1 MTQSFFDDP
10 ILNTPYDR
18 PGRHWELSESGQPT
32 NVILASRRPSN
43 LVTPIPPPKK
53 KKKGSVQL
61 DMLETASAK
70 PDFNPTAQINDIR
83 SAVESWRNLPES
95 QWAVSPTTARLL
107 RHWRSHEFAN
117 QRPFFCQVEAIETV
131 IWMTE
136 VAPRTSS
143 QGRRFWT
150 FLEAANA
157 ASNPDVL
164 RMAMKLATGAGKTTV
179 MAMLIAWQTLNAVRH
194 PGSRN
199 FTRGFLIIAPGLT
212 IRERL
217 RVLQPNDP
225 DSYYKSREIVPEDM
239 LVDLGKARIVI
250 TNYHAFKRKA
260 EVPLNKV
267 QQAALKTEERPE
279 SDGAMT
285 NRIAGELMG
294 IRNICVINDEAH
306 HCYRERVADED
317 EKLIGDDLDDAKKN
331 NEAARLWIS
340 GIEAVRRTLGV
351 RMVYDLS
358 ATPFFL
364 KGSGYPEGSLFGWT
378 VSDFNL
384 MDAIE
389 CGIVKLP
396 RVPIVDNVPSTE
408 TPMFR
413 NLWEHVGKHL
423 PKKGRS
429 KSGGLNPQQL
439 PPELLSAIDALYGH
453 YQATR
458 ELWIE
463 AGLPVDPVFIVVC
476 NNTTT
481 SKLVYD
487 YISGYEI
494 TGPDGSVQQI
504 AGHCELFQNFDPNG
518 YESPQL
524 RTLLIDSEQI
534 DSGEGISK
542 EFREAAADEI
552 ERFRKELIQRTG
564 DAQAAQRIT
573 DEQLLREVMN
583 TVGRP
588 GQLGGGVR
596 CVVSVSMLTEGW
608 DANTVT
614 HVLGLRAFGTQLLCE
629 QVIGRA
635 LRRQSY
641 QAKSDGRFE
650 PEYADIF
657 GIPFDFTAQAVP
669 ARPRPPSKMV
679 HVHAVSPERDALEIR
694 FPRVEGYRTDLPQDV
709 LRANFDENSKL
720 RIDPDLVG
728 ASETVNQGI
737 VGETVDMTLKH
748 LADKRASSILLTLTD
763 RILKRHFTEG
773 DEPPPTHLIM
783 PLKRIVR
790 EWMDNHLTCVGQT
803 FPAQV
808 LYPMISEMAGERIK
822 SAIVRASVDTGRVRV
837 LLDPFNREGSTRHV
851 NFHTSADC
859 FATDPAKCHVNYCV
873 LDSDWEGAFCA
884 VVEKNPRVI
893 CYVKNHGLGF
903 EVPYA
908 FKGEVRRY
916 RPDFILRIDDG
927 HGPEDP
933 LNLVVE
939 IKGYRGED
947 AKEKASTMQTYW
959 VPGVNALG
967 RFGRWAF
974 AEFTDVWT
982 MKSDLEGVMETFLQ
996 RATQRVEHV

>member
-10 ILNTPYDR
+10 ILNTPYER
-18 PGRHWELSESGQPT
+18 PARHWELAESGQPT
-32 NVILASRRPSN
+32 NVILHHRRPSN

-53 KKKGSVQL
+53 KSKGSLQL
-61 DMLETASAK
+61 DMLAAK
-70 PDFNPTAQINDIR
+70 EAEPDFNPTAQINDIR
-83 SAVESWRNLPES
+83 SAVESWRALPES
-95 QWAVSPTTARLL
+95 QWGVTPTTARLL
-107 RHWRSHEFAN
+107 RHWRSHEFQN

-136 VAPRTSS
+136 VAPRTSPS
-143 QGRRFWT
+143 GRRYWA

-157 ASNPDVL
+157 AANPDVL

-179 MAMLIAWQTLNAVRH
+179 MAMLIAWQTLNAVRQ
-194 PGSRN
+194 PNSKT
-199 FTRGFLIIAPGLT
+199 FTRGLLIIAPGLT

-225 DSYYKSREIVPEDM
+225 DSYYQSREIVPEDM
-239 LVDLGKARIVI
+239 LGDMGKARIVI
-250 TNYHAFKRKA
+250 TNFHAFKRKA
-260 EVPLNKV
+260 EVSLNKV
-267 QQAALKTEERPE
+267 QQAALRTEERVE
-279 SDGAMT
+279 SDGALT
-285 NRIAGELMG
+285 NRVAGELMG
-294 IRNICVINDEAH
+294 MRNICVINDEAH
-306 HCYRERVADED
+306 HCYRERVKDD
-317 EKLIGDDLDDAKKN
+317 GEKLVGDDLDDAKKN
-331 NEAARLWIS
+331 NEAARVWLS
-340 GIEAVRRTLGV
+340 GIEAVRKTLGV

-396 RVPIVDNVPSTE
+396 RVPIIDNVPGGD

-413 NLWEHVGKHL
+413 NLWEHVGKAL

-429 KSGGLNPQQL
+429 KAEGMNPQQL

-453 YQATR
+453 YKETR
-458 ELWIE
+458 SLWNE

-476 NNTTT
+476 NNTAT

-487 YISGYEI
+487 YIAGYEVH
-494 TGPDGSVQQI
+494 GPDGSSQQI
-504 AGHCELFQNFDPNG
+504 AGHCELFRNFDPDG
-518 YESPQL
+518 YDAPQL
-524 RTLLIDSEQI
+524 RTLLIDSEQL
-534 DSGEGISK
+534 DSGEAISK

-552 ERFRKELIQRTG
+552 DRFRKELVQRTG
-564 DAQAAQRIT
+564 DARAADKIT

-588 GQLGGGVR
+588 GQLGGAVR

-669 ARPRPPSKMV
+669 ARPKPPAKRT
-679 HVHAVSPERDALEIR
+679 HVHAVSPERDHLEIR

-709 LRANFDENSKL
+709 LRANFDDNSRL
-720 RIDPDLVG
+720 QIDPDLVG
-728 ASETVNQGI
+728 ASETQNQGI
-737 VGETVDMTLKH
+737 VGETADMTLKH
-748 LADKRASSILLTLTD
+748 LEDTRASTILMTLTD

-773 DEPPPTHLIM
+773 DEPPPLKLFPH
-783 PLKRIVR
+783 LKRIVR
-790 EWMDNHLTCVGQT
+790 EWMDNYLTCVGQT
-803 FPAQV
+803 YPAQV
-808 LYPMISEMAGERIK
+808 LYPMITEMAGEKIM
-822 SAIVRASVDTGRVRV
+822 SAIVRASVETGKVRV

-859 FATDPAKCHVNYCV
+859 FATDPTKGHVNYCV
-873 LDSDWEGAFCA
+873 LDSDWEGAFCFE
-884 VVEKNPRVI
+884 VEKHPRVLA
-893 CYVKNHGLGF
+893 YVKNHGLGF
-903 EVPYA
+903 EVPYV
-908 FKGEVRRY
+908 FKGEVRKY

-927 HGPEDP
+927 HGADDP

-959 VPGVNALG
+959 VPGVNTLG
-967 RFGRWAF
+967 RYGRWAF

-982 MKSDLEGVMETFLQ
+982 LKSDLAGVVDRFLARAAEGV
-996 RATQRVEHV
+996 